1 MIGRII
7 KGPVIGYCS
16 ACLRDI
22 RQKHQ
27 HSVYEDELFCYGDR
41 IPGCEKIWRGK
52 DYLHTQGMAM
62 AVAKAAMMG
71 DTSSWDTYP
80 DDTISTD
87 DAIIRRYLSTRLPD
101 TSNIT
106 LLREYDDIW
115 RVEYDHNG
123 TTHVLAVSKS
133 VLEHREAVA

>member
-1 MIGRII
+1 MGKNMIGRII
-7 KGPVIGYCS
+7 KGPVIGTCS
-16 ACLRDI
+16 NCDRDI
-22 RQKHQ
+22 RARYDH
-27 HSVYEDELFCYGDR
+27 YEQSGEKLYCSGNRLGMCRLLMKMRRDRESFELMLSPEMRSD
-41 IPGCEKIWRGK
+41 
-52 DYLHTQGMAM
+52 
-62 AVAKAAMMG
+62 AK
-71 DTSSWDTYP
+71 
-80 DDTISTD
+80 
-87 DAIIRRYLSTRLPD
+87 IRRYLSTRLPD